1 MAAFPR
7 MMMIMM
13 TIKMNGVMMIM
24 QEKRGLTDGSFPSY
38 DDDHDDDQDEWC
50 DDDHVGE
57 EGVDRW
63 QLSLV

>member
-1 MAAFPR
+1 
-7 MMMIMM
+7 
-13 TIKMNGVMMIM
+13 M
-24 QEKRGLTDGSFPSY
+24 QSVEGDY
-38 DDDHDDDQDEWC
+38 DDGNNEQNAWY